1 MFDLKLL
8 KRIDW
13 FTILLV
19 VGLVTFGLISIA
31 SIMASPFS
39 GEESSIGDYTA
50 KLNMVYVN
58 KQAVNFMVGAA
69 AFLIIIVFDY
79 QQVFKPLIKFAYIGI
94 VGLLVLLIVMDKT
107 QRGITGW
114 FVFEAIDRAIQPGEL
129 CKICV
134 IIALSKIV
142 SQDMDKHDGK
152 LKTFKSIFYAAAVC
166 IGPTALIMVQP
177 DFGTAFV
184 LLCIMVMIFFI
195 AKISWG
201 YIAAAAVA
209 VAAGLPLAY
218 FFVFNDDQKGRINA
232 FLNPELDVQ
241 GSGYNVMQSK
251 IAIGSGQLYGKG
263 YFSSGTLAQLRF
275 VPERHTDFVFAGIVE
290 GVDGSVT
297 QIPILT
303 MPNDDITHPIP
314 DLTGY
319 ITEGQIVLDRELNGK
334 SVYPPIN
341 VLPSLSRLMKDGI
354 GEGYTRADHADAAN
368 QLFASYA
375 KVGDARALASVIGED
390 ELSPLDK
397 KYLEFGKAFEARF
410 VGQGQEEN
418 RTIRETLDIGW
429 ELLHMLPREELDRVN
444 TKVLDQYYPAGEK
457 A

>member
-58 KQAVNFMVGAA
+58 KQTVNFMVGAA

-142 SQDMDKHDGK
+142 SEDMEARRQAENVQVNILCRRRMHRAYRADNGTAGLWHGVRAALYNGNDILYCQDIVG
-152 LKTFKSIFYAAAVC
+152 LYCRGCGGRRGWAAACV
-166 IGPTALIMVQP
+166 
-177 DFGTAFV
+177 F
-184 LLCIMVMIFFI
+184 LCI
-195 AKISWG
+195 
-201 YIAAAAVA
+201 
-209 VAAGLPLAY
+209 
-218 FFVFNDDQKGRINA
+218 
-232 FLNPELDVQ
+232 
-241 GSGYNVMQSK
+241 
-251 IAIGSGQLYGKG
+251 
-263 YFSSGTLAQLRF
+263 
-275 VPERHTDFVFAGIVE
+275 
-290 GVDGSVT
+290 
-297 QIPILT
+297 
-303 MPNDDITHPIP
+303 
-314 DLTGY
+314 
-319 ITEGQIVLDRELNGK
+319 
-334 SVYPPIN
+334 
-341 VLPSLSRLMKDGI
+341 
-354 GEGYTRADHADAAN
+354 
-368 QLFASYA
+368 
-375 KVGDARALASVIGED
+375 
-390 ELSPLDK
+390 
-397 KYLEFGKAFEARF
+397 
-410 VGQGQEEN
+410 
-418 RTIRETLDIGW
+418 
-429 ELLHMLPREELDRVN
+429 
-444 TKVLDQYYPAGEK
+444 
-457 A
+457 

>member
-142 SQDMDKHDGK
+142 SEDMDKHDGK
-152 LKTFKSIFYAAAVC
+152 LKTF
-166 IGPTALIMVQP
+166 
-177 DFGTAFV
+177 
-184 LLCIMVMIFFI
+184 
-195 AKISWG
+195 
-201 YIAAAAVA
+201 
-209 VAAGLPLAY
+209 
-218 FFVFNDDQKGRINA
+218 
-232 FLNPELDVQ
+232 
-241 GSGYNVMQSK
+241 
-251 IAIGSGQLYGKG
+251 
-263 YFSSGTLAQLRF
+263 
-275 VPERHTDFVFAGIVE
+275 
-290 GVDGSVT
+290 
-297 QIPILT
+297 
-303 MPNDDITHPIP
+303 
-314 DLTGY
+314 
-319 ITEGQIVLDRELNGK
+319 
-334 SVYPPIN
+334 
-341 VLPSLSRLMKDGI
+341 
-354 GEGYTRADHADAAN
+354 
-368 QLFASYA
+368 
-375 KVGDARALASVIGED
+375 
-390 ELSPLDK
+390 
-397 KYLEFGKAFEARF
+397 
-410 VGQGQEEN
+410 
-418 RTIRETLDIGW
+418 
-429 ELLHMLPREELDRVN
+429 
-444 TKVLDQYYPAGEK
+444 
-457 A
+457 